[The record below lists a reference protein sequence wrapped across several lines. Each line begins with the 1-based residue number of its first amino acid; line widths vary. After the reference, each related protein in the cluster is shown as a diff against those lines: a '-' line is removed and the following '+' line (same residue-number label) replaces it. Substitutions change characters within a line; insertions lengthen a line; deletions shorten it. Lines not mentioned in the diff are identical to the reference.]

1 MRLLHTMLRVKNLEE
16 STKFYTE
23 KFGMQVVRA
32 LDDGAGKRIAFVGY
46 GDEKRHTLLEL
57 QYAPDKVE
65 TIRLP
70 ISAPIEWGWLPVL
83 HRIKQRRILP

>member
-32 LDDGAGKRIAFVGY
+32 LDDGAGKRIAFVG
-46 GDEKRHTLLEL
+46 
-57 QYAPDKVE
+57 
-65 TIRLP
+65 
-70 ISAPIEWGWLPVL
+70 
-83 HRIKQRRILP
+83 